1 MSEGDRGT
9 GERPVRV
16 LYLIVDLTVGG
27 AEDHLLSLARNLDRA
42 RFLPVVCCIGRKGT
56 IGAEIEAAG
65 VRVEELGKLRK
76 GGFNR
81 EIVPLLRA
89 LIRRERIDLVH
100 AHMYHAN
107 LYGRLAAFREG
118 VPAVISVHNT
128 YVRPKILRR
137 VLNRWLARRTP
148 FILAGSEAIRDDI
161 ARYDRVPPGKIRVV
175 PYGVDVEKF
184 DSVLSREEARGKL
197 GLPGDR
203 FLVGTVGRLEEQKGQ
218 KYLIDAAGRL
228 SRDGRKV
235 TLLIV
240 GSGREEDRLRD
251 QAVREGIGDAVLFLG
266 TRRDLPELFRAMDVF
281 AFPSLWEGFP
291 IALLSAVAAGLP
303 VIVTPVGG
311 VPEVVKDGVNGLIVP
326 AGDPAALAEAIWNA
340 HENPVGASALGRA
353 AAATI
358 RDRYSHRTTARRIME
373 VYDQVLGPGAGKGS
387 RPWSREGEG
396 S

>member
-9 GERPVRV
+9 GERPDRV

-291 IALLSAVAAGLP
+291 IALLSAMAAGLP

-373 VYDQVLGPGAGKGS
+373 VYDQVLGPDAGKGS

>member
-291 IALLSAVAAGLP
+291 IALLSAMAAGLP

>member
-1 MSEGDRGT
+1 MREGDRGT
-9 GERPVRV
+9 GARPFRV

-27 AEDHLLSLARNLDRA
+27 AEDHLLSLARNLDRT
-42 RFLPVVCCIGRKGT
+42 RFLPVVCCIGRKGP

-65 VRVEELGKLRK
+65 VRVEELGKLGK
-76 GGFNR
+76 GGFDR

-137 VLNRWLARRTP
+137 FLNGWLARRTP
-148 FILAGSEAIRDDI
+148 FILAGSEAIRADI
-161 ARYDRVPPGKIRVV
+161 ERFDRVPPGKIRVI
-175 PYGVDVEKF
+175 PYGVDVDTF
-184 DSVLSREEARGKL
+184 NCALSRDEAREKL

-228 SRDGRKV
+228 SREGREA
-235 TLLIV
+235 TLLLV

-251 QAVREGIGDAVLFLG
+251 QAVREGIRDAVLFLG

-291 IALLSAVAAGLP
+291 IALLSAMAAGIP
-303 VIVTPVGG
+303 VVVTPVGG

-326 AGDPAALAEAIWNA
+326 AGDPAALAEAIWRV
-340 HENPVGASALGRA
+340 HENPVRASGLGRA
-353 AAATI
+353 AAATV

-373 VYDQVLGPGAGKGS
+373 IYEQVLGPGAGNGS
-387 RPWSREGEG
+387 RPWSGEGEG